1 MQLVNV
7 GSCSTEQHV
16 LVEIEKMLMEVQQA
30 RRDLETHSVLAEV
43 QEGWRDTMPPITSDG
58 FSEL

>member
-1 MQLVNV
+1 MQLVS
-7 GSCSTEQHV
+7 GSSELHA

-30 RRDLETHSVLAEV
+30 RRDLESHSVLTEV

-58 FSEL
+58 YSNL